1 MDEED
6 GNDDWRITAFEGEE
20 YGISPFD
27 YDTEEEYESAVLD
40 ARIVQPAH
48 R

>member
-1 MDEED
+1 MGKED
-6 GNDDWRITAFEGEE
+6 NNDDWWITAFEGEE

-27 YDTEEEYESAVLD
+27 YDIEEEYDSAVLD